1 MKLPMRL
8 LLIFLILYS
17 FPLKSS
23 ENYKSARFFSSE
35 SFVKENIW
43 SETFFRL
50 FLSHSVPYR
59 VYKIEKPKRIVIEM
73 QATVSGKF
81 KEKNFNKSK
90 KISSITF
97 EQMGSGWN
105 RIIANL
111 NADLFVKTVG
121 LEFLEEQDR
130 SELKIVL
137 VSTSK
142 NEVVADDHGQKP
154 LANNESFDSSKKALN
169 RTERGSILVAIDP
182 GHGGKDPGA
191 IASGYKESEL
201 MLTLA
206 KELKDEI
213 MRNENLDVILTR
225 SDDSFLSLNDRISLA
240 NNRGVD
246 VFISLHADIVEKGFA
261 EGVTIYTLS
270 INPTDQISFD
280 LAVRHNR
287 NEILLGSDL
296 YGLDDKTTSLLID
309 LAHRETSA
317 LSEALAKKT
326 IKKLKAYKLE
336 TNRTALRRAEFLV
349 LKSPEIPSILI
360 EAGFLST
367 KNDLENL
374 LNSEWRKR
382 FATAVSEAIKEWG
395 MQKKSDYLSDLE

>member
-1 MKLPMRL
+1 
-8 LLIFLILYS
+8 
-17 FPLKSS
+17 
-23 ENYKSARFFSSE
+23 
-35 SFVKENIW
+35 
-43 SETFFRL
+43 
-50 FLSHSVPYR
+50 
-59 VYKIEKPKRIVIEM
+59 
-73 QATVSGKF
+73 
-81 KEKNFNKSK
+81 
-90 KISSITF
+90 
-97 EQMGSGWN
+97 
-105 RIIANL
+105 
-111 NADLFVKTVG
+111 
-121 LEFLEEQDR
+121 
-130 SELKIVL
+130 L

-326 IKKLKAYKLE
+326 IKKLKAYK
-336 TNRTALRRAEFLV
+336 
-349 LKSPEIPSILI
+349 
-360 EAGFLST
+360 
-367 KNDLENL
+367 
-374 LNSEWRKR
+374 
-382 FATAVSEAIKEWG
+382 
-395 MQKKSDYLSDLE
+395 